1 MTRQEE
7 LRYELLRLKKELD
20 ILEQDLTPYTK
31 PIEKN
36 VLATDKN
43 NIDREIAIFNK
54 IINLLMDEI

>member
-7 LRYELLRLKKELD
+7 LRYQLLRLKKELD

-54 IINLLMDEI
+54 IINSLMDEI

>member
-7 LRYELLRLKKELD
+7 LRYQLLRLKRELD
-20 ILEQDLTPYTK
+20 TLEHDLTPYTK